1 MERAGGALAVEE
13 GMAGLRVL
21 EKPGKFKVG
30 IVSKP

>member
-1 MERAGGALAVEE
+1 MERAGVALAEE
-13 GMAGLRVL
+13 DGMARLRFL